1 MEMNARLEHSLHKKQ
16 ILHDMKKTVIALL
29 ALAGFVQADDT
40 PTYLIKN
47 SDFSYYVDEKGKV
60 TGMLDLQDVVETF
73 NTGTFA
79 ISFDLF
85 SVLAT
90 DDTGDSFD
98 FKFNYGGGGNSLV
111 FSYKALP
118 YGSVLIAPGNSYQ
131 PLDSPIN
138 AETLIVQVDDLFGYN
153 PTVTLLGYT
162 EGQELET
169 IWEDRVPS
177 NPPTS
182 IETANLILHGQ
193 GENDSPLTGIGLTIW
208 QGKVTAADMANPT
221 PAPSIPEPT
230 TATLSLLALAG
241 LAARRRRRK

>member
-1 MEMNARLEHSLHKKQ
+1 
-16 ILHDMKKTVIALL
+16 MKKTIIALMT
-29 ALAGFVQADDT
+29 LAGVVQADDT

-98 FKFNYGGGGNSLV
+98 FQFSYGGGRNSLV
-111 FSYKALP
+111 FTYKESLPLLTVPSIDLMNSYKW
-118 YGSVLIAPGNSYQ
+118 
-131 PLDSPIN
+131 LDSPIN

-169 IWEDRVPS
+169 IWEGAVLS

-182 IETANLILHGQ
+182 IETATLTLHGQ
-193 GENDSPLTGIGLTIW
+193 GENYSPLTGIGLTIW

-241 LAARRRRRK
+241 LAARRRRK